1 MTCTN
6 KIINPRKSL
15 SSNDNHNIIMSKQL
29 KAKTK
34 SKEEINENIIAT
46 LFEKQKLENDYTP
59 KRKEDSLSITK
70 VILTLLH

>member
-1 MTCTN
+1 
-6 KIINPRKSL
+6 
-15 SSNDNHNIIMSKQL
+15 MSKQL